1 MRFFRSTII
10 PVICLFACGVFS
22 AQAKLYKWVD
32 NKGQVHFGDKIP
44 IEYLARKHEELN
56 ASGQVVKQYP
66 AAETPEQRAEKR
78 RLEKLKKQAEL
89 VQKKKQ
95 RRDRVLLDT
104 YTTERD
110 LVMARDSRLDA
121 VGSQIK
127 LAQSIVNDSIASVKA
142 LNARIKRI
150 QASGRKVPK
159 DIFLRLRNEQ
169 QQIEMHKQV
178 VIEHKNRRQDIEKQF
193 NGYIK
198 RFRVLKAEEQAQQK
212 KRLQENEL

>member
-32 NKGQVHFGDKIP
+32 NNGQVHFGDKIP
-44 IEYLARKHEELN
+44 IEYLVRKHEELN
-56 ASGQVVKQYP
+56 ASGQVVKQYQAP
-66 AAETPEQRAEKR
+66 ETPAQKAEKR
-78 RLEKLKKQAEL
+78 RIEKAKKRAEL
-89 VQKKKQ
+89 IQKKKQ

-127 LAQSIVNDSIASVKA
+127 LAQSIVNDSVASVKA
-142 LNARIKRI
+142 LNERIKRI
-150 QASGRKVPK
+150 QSSGRKVPK
-159 DIFLRLRNEQ
+159 DIFLRLKNEQ

>member
-32 NKGQVHFGDKIP
+32 NNGQVHFGDKIP
-44 IEYLARKHEELN
+44 IEYLVRKHEELN

-66 AAETPEQRAEKR
+66 AAETPAQRAEKR

-142 LNARIKRI
+142 LNERIKRI

-159 DIFLRLRNEQ
+159 DIFLRLKNEQ

-212 KRLQENEL
+212 KRLQEDEL